1 MSNPKREIKP
11 TTWVAA
17 AALGVSLTIAG
28 LYVADSLLF
37 GKTTLAKGLEI
48 VGFCPI
54 APDGEVLIS
63 PEATPVEG
71 QPGQDGASGET
82 GAAGAAGVEGDAG
95 ATGPKGE
102 KGDTGATGATGSQ
115 GEPGDI
121 ALCPNLVDINSLRGS
136 LVPNQDNVYSLGS
149 ADLRWKSLQ
158 LGPGTLFIQDTA
170 TGEQAG
176 LTITDGTLLLD
187 GADSLRVG
195 NIRLSKTGL
204 TSEDQNQ
211 NITLGG
217 TNYNGLIQI
226 EAQGLRFSDGSI
238 QVAAAPPSSSGPQG
252 PAGSN
257 GSNGAPGAVGPRGA
271 TGPQGDPGDPRTPME
286 IGRQDGNQ
294 TPPEVLD
301 LKKQVFVFNDGTW
314 ILSEGKEGS
323 IVHFVMGDGGS
334 AEDITIVVERL
345 RTIDRG
351 QARVIRDARW
361 HPFDFRSITS
371 RVSLVTA
378 VYTDGAW
385 NITAGTIE

>member
-1 MSNPKREIKP
+1 MTETQRGFKTIS
-11 TTWVAA
+11 WVAA
-17 AALGVSLTIAG
+17 TGLGLSLTLG
-28 LYVADSLLF
+28 GFYVADTWMRGDTS
-37 GKTTLAKGLEI
+37 LAKGLEVI
-48 VGFCPI
+48 GFCPAQGSEASI
-54 APDGEVLIS
+54 LPESGAITGE
-63 PEATPVEG
+63 
-71 QPGQDGASGET
+71 PGQDGADGATGET
-82 GAAGAAGVEGDAG
+82 GANGVDGETG

-102 KGDTGATGATGSQ
+102 KGDTGATGPK

-121 ALCPNLVDINSLRGS
+121 ALCPNPVDINSLGGS
-136 LVPNQDNVYSLGS
+136 LVPDKDNVYSLGA

-158 LGPGTLFIQDTA
+158 LGPGTLYIQDTV
-170 TGEQAG
+170 TGKQAG
-176 LTITDGTLLLD
+176 LTITNGTLLLD

-195 NIRLSKTGL
+195 NIRLSQTGL
-204 TSEDQNQ
+204 TSENQNQ

-217 TNYNGLIQI
+217 AGYKGLIQI

-252 PAGSN
+252 PAGAN

-271 TGPQGDPGDPRTPME
+271 TGPQGDPGDPSTPME

-294 TPPEVLD
+294 TPPAVLD
-301 LKKQVFVFNDGTW
+301 LKNQVFVFSDGTW
-314 ILSEGKEGS
+314 ILSEGQEGS

-334 AEDITIVVERL
+334 AEDITIIVERL

-351 QARVIRDARW
+351 RAEIIREARW
-361 HPFDFRSITS
+361 HPFNFRSATS
-371 RVSLVTA
+371 TVSLVTA

>member
-1 MSNPKREIKP
+1 
-11 TTWVAA
+11 
-17 AALGVSLTIAG
+17 
-28 LYVADSLLF
+28 
-37 GKTTLAKGLEI
+37 
-48 VGFCPI
+48 
-54 APDGEVLIS
+54 
-63 PEATPVEG
+63 
-71 QPGQDGASGET
+71 
-82 GAAGAAGVEGDAG
+82 VEGDAG

-121 ALCPNLVDINSLRGS
+121 ALCPNPVDINSLRGS

>member
-1 MSNPKREIKP
+1 MKETKRAFKAIS
-11 TTWVAA
+11 WVAGTG
-17 AALGVSLTIAG
+17 LGLSLIFG
-28 LYVADSLLF
+28 GFYLADTFTRGDTS
-37 GKTTLAKGLEI
+37 LAKGLEVI
-48 VGFCPI
+48 GFCPVPSSEVAVLTESEAI
-54 APDGEVLIS
+54 VGE
-63 PEATPVEG
+63 
-71 QPGQDGASGET
+71 PGQDGTNGSTGATGSDGAEGET
-82 GAAGAAGVEGDAG
+82 GA
-95 ATGPKGE
+95 TGPQGE
-102 KGDTGATGATGSQ
+102 KGDTGATGPQ
-115 GEPGDI
+115 GKPGDL
-121 ALCPNLVDINSLRGS
+121 AQCTNPVDINSLGGS
-136 LVPNQDNVYSLGS
+136 LVPDRDNVYSLGS

-170 TGEQAG
+170 TGDQAG

-195 NIRLSKTGL
+195 NIRLSQTGL

-217 TNYNGLIQI
+217 TNFNGLIQI

-257 GSNGAPGAVGPRGA
+257 GSNGSNGAPGAVGPRGA
-271 TGPQGDPGDPRTPME
+271 TGSQGDPGDPRTPME

-351 QARVIRDARW
+351 RAEVIRDARW
-361 HPFDFRSITS
+361 HPFNFRSTTS
-371 RVSLVTA
+371 TVSLVTA